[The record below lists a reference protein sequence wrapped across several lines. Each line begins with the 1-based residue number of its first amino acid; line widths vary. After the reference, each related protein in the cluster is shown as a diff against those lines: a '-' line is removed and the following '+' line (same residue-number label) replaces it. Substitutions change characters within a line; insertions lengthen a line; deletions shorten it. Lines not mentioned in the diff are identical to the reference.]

1 MNPHRKCYLN
11 NINKA
16 VEASIGAGEVNI
28 TMSKIAVI
36 GSNMVD
42 LITYIERM
50 PAQGETLEAPR
61 FAMGCGGKGANQAAA
76 AALLG
81 ADVLMLSKVGDDAF
95 ADTTLGNFQRLG
107 IDTRFVERV
116 PGVSSGVAPIFVQEN
131 SHNSILIVKGANAHL
146 SPADI
151 DRAEAQLR
159 DCALIVLQLE
169 VELATVYHAIA
180 FAHRHAIPV
189 LLNPAPA
196 LAGLSRE
203 HLAQLDFLI
212 PNESE
217 LALISG
223 QPVTCAEE
231 AAQAARQLVALGVRH
246 VIVTLGEQGA
256 LYVGAE
262 GEWQTPGVKV
272 QARDTTGA
280 GDAFIGCF
288 ARHWSEDGN
297 IRQAMHQAVAYSAC
311 SVTGLGTQ
319 SSYPDA
325 PTFARFLDASTN

>member
-1 MNPHRKCYLN
+1 
-11 NINKA
+11 
-16 VEASIGAGEVNI
+16 
-28 TMSKIAVI
+28 MSKIAVI

-42 LITYIERM
+42 LITYVDRM
-50 PAQGETLEAPR
+50 PEQGETLEAPR

-81 ADVLMLSKVGDDAF
+81 ADVLMVSKVGDDAF
-95 ADTTLGNFQRLG
+95 ADTTLANFKRLG

-146 SPADI
+146 EAADI
-151 DRAEAQLR
+151 DRAEAILR
-159 DCALIVLQLE
+159 NCALIVLQLE
-169 VELATVYHAIA
+169 INLPSVYHAID

-196 LAGLSRE
+196 VAGLSRK
-203 HLAQLDFLI
+203 HLSQLSFLI

-217 LALISG
+217 LALLSEK
-223 QPVTCAEE
+223 PVNSPQA
-231 AAQAARQLVALGVRH
+231 AAQAARSLVAEGVRH

-256 LYVGAE
+256 LYVGEE
-262 GEWQTPGVKV
+262 GEWRVDGHKV
-272 QARDTTGA
+272 QARDTSGA

-288 ARHWSEDGN
+288 AHHWSQDGN
-297 IRQAMHQAVAYSAC
+297 IRKAMEQAVAYSAC

-325 PTFARFLDASTN
+325 TTFARFVAALKTGS